1 MEFTQQFKLDK
12 PKWNDWWAGLLF
24 LATFAGFTA
33 VSGLTLYGYSSTKG
47 SQGGGIYNGGRS
59 VGVALNTNTIIL
71 L

>member
-1 MEFTQQFKLDK
+1 MEFTQQFKVDK

-33 VSGLTLYGYSSTKG
+33 VSGLSLYGYSSTKG
-47 SQGGGIYNGGRS
+47 SQGGGIYNGGRTS
-59 VGVALNTNTIIL
+59 GIALNSNTMIL